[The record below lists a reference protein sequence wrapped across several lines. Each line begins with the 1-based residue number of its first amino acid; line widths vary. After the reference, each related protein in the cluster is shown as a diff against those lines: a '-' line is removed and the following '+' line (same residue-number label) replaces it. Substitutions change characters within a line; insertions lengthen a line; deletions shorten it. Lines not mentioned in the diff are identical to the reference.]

1 MPIAEVAVRMLT
13 RSDGKVCFPC
23 ANIGWTVL
31 IGKFVKKRES
41 MDTTARHHTLG
52 GLLRGLR
59 ARNGWTLKEMSERT
73 QIPVSTLSKV
83 EHNRLT
89 LTYDKL
95 LQLSQRLNIR
105 MSELFADPAEAGET
119 AVTARRSVGRMDE
132 AIRVNTKNYDYYYL
146 CPELR
151 RKRMVPVF
159 TRIRAKSV
167 EEFGE
172 LVRHSGEEFIYV
184 LEGAVQVNTEFYD
197 PIVLREG
204 ESIYIDSNMGHAYVA
219 AEGCDEALVLAV
231 CSSADEGLLE
241 SLYSLHGDVEAPRP
255 DAVGGRERTT
265 KPPAK
270 RAARNAR

>member
-1 MPIAEVAVRMLT
+1 MKERKST
-13 RSDGKVCFPC
+13 D
-23 ANIGWTVL
+23 AN
-31 IGKFVKKRES
+31 
-41 MDTTARHHTLG
+41 ARHHTLG

-59 ARNGWTLKEMSERT
+59 ARHGWTLKEMSERT
-73 QIPVSTLSKV
+73 EIPVSTLSKV

-105 MSELFADPAEAGET
+105 MSELFADPAESGEA
-119 AVTARRSVGRMDE
+119 AVTARRSVGRMSE
-132 AIRVNTKNYDYYYL
+132 AVRVNTKNYDYYYL

-151 RKRMVPVF
+151 RKRMIPVF

-172 LVRHSGEEFIYV
+172 LVRHSGEEYIYV

-197 PIVLREG
+197 PVVLHEG

-241 SLYSLHGDVEAPRP
+241 SLYSLHGDGEAVHAAA
-255 DAVGGRERTT
+255 DTRER
-265 KPPAK
+265 KPSAK
-270 RAARNAR
+270 RASRGGR